1 MLVREELSTTM
12 NRMAKMNPPGFSG
25 KMKDYPSF
33 REDWQGLVTN
43 ELEDHEQ
50 RILIRIKVPE
60 KDKINL
66 AYMSNMAEVW
76 IYLDNKYGKHDI
88 LV

>member
-1 MLVREELSTTM
+1 
-12 NRMAKMNPPGFSG
+12 MAKMNPPDFSG

-33 REDWQGLVTN
+33 REDWQGLIAN